1 MPNILPKNI
10 YQGVCIERIYLKSQD
25 YHEPYILIRYLN
37 NYITTHADVRY
48 MQTYQECEQCGG
60 ITEYAYDDEELKE
73 RGCIFEFCMQ
83 ENEEEKLIALDIL

>member
-1 MPNILPKNI
+1 
-10 YQGVCIERIYLKSQD
+10 
-25 YHEPYILIRYLN
+25 
-37 NYITTHADVRY
+37 